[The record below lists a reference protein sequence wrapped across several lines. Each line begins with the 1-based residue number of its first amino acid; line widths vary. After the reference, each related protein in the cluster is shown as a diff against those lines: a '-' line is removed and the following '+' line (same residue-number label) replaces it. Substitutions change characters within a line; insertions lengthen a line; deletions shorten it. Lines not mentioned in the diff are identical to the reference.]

1 MYNIR
6 FPVVVYV
13 WLKNSASFVAINHT
27 VADLSV
33 KILFSKAFN
42 LFLDPSDIEGNMESA
57 TVIDLIPW
65 MEYEFRI
72 IATNTLGTGEPSMP
86 SQRIRT
92 EGART

>member
-1 MYNIR
+1 
-6 FPVVVYV
+6 
-13 WLKNSASFVAINHT
+13 LSDLFVQMLFYDAIIYF
-27 VADLSV
+27 VLE
-33 KILFSKAFN
+33 
-42 LFLDPSDIEGNMESA
+42 PSDIEGNMESA

>member
-1 MYNIR
+1 MCGCRIVQVLSHALAY
-6 FPVVVYV
+6 
-13 WLKNSASFVAINHT
+13 
-27 VADLSV
+27 LSV
-33 KILFSKAFN
+33 KLLISKAFN
-42 LFLDPSDIEGNMESA
+42 IFFLDPSDIEGNMESA

>member
-1 MYNIR
+1 MCGCRI
-6 FPVVVYV
+6 VQV
-13 WLKNSASFVAINHT
+13 LSHAL
-27 VADLSV
+27 ADLSV
-33 KILFSKAFN
+33 KLLISKAFN
-42 LFLDPSDIEGNMESA
+42 IFFLDPSDIEGNMESA

>member
-1 MYNIR
+1 MQN
-6 FPVVVYV
+6 
-13 WLKNSASFVAINHT
+13 NASFVTINHT
-27 VADLSV
+27 VVDLSV
-33 KILFSKAFN
+33 KMLFSKPINYF
-42 LFLDPSDIEGNMESA
+42 FLDPADIEGNMESA

>member
-1 MYNIR
+1 MCGCRI
-6 FPVVVYV
+6 VQI
-13 WLKNSASFVAINHT
+13 LSHT

-33 KILFSKAFN
+33 KLLISKAFN
-42 LFLDPSDIEGNMESA
+42 IFFLDPSDIEGNMESA

>member
-1 MYNIR
+1 M
-6 FPVVVYV
+6 
-13 WLKNSASFVAINHT
+13 
-27 VADLSV
+27 
-33 KILFSKAFN
+33 LFSKPINYF
-42 LFLDPSDIEGNMESA
+42 FLDPADIEGNMESA